1 MVFLVP
7 KIYYEIKEKGRQE
20 GRLKGEREGWLEGW
34 QEGMRKGRLEGQRI
48 ARERILAD
56 LDAAGITDPETIRIV
71 MNETRDG
78 AETPLSKSEP

>member
-20 GRLKGEREGWLEGW
+20 GRRKGEREGWLEGW
-34 QEGMRKGRLEGQRI
+34 REGQRI

-56 LDAAGITDPETIRIV
+56 LDAAGITDPEIIRIV
-71 MNETRDG
+71 MNCGIDG
-78 AETPLSKSEP
+78 AETPLAKSEP

>member
-7 KIYYEIKEKGRQE
+7 KVYYGIKEKGRQE
-20 GRLKGEREGWLEGW
+20 GRLAGR
-34 QEGMRKGRLEGQRI
+34 RKGWVEGQRI

-71 MNETRDG
+71 MNCGSDG
-78 AETPLSKSEP
+78 AETPLAKSEP

>member
-7 KIYYEIKEKGRQE
+7 KVYYGIKEKGRQE
-20 GRLKGEREGWLEGW
+20 GRRKGER
-34 QEGMRKGRLEGQRI
+34 EGQRI

-71 MNETRDG
+71 MDCGIDG
-78 AETPLSKSEP
+78 AETPLAKSEP

>member
-20 GRLKGEREGWLEGW
+20 GRLE
-34 QEGMRKGRLEGQRI
+34 GRLKGQRI

-71 MNETRDG
+71 MNCGIDG
-78 AETPLSKSEP
+78 AETPLAKSEP

>member
-34 QEGMRKGRLEGQRI
+34 RKGMLEGRI
-48 ARERILAD
+48 AGERAERERILAD
-56 LDAAGITDPETIRIV
+56 LDAAGITDPEIIRIV
-71 MNETRDG
+71 MNCGSDG
-78 AETPLSKSEP
+78 AETPLAKSEP